1 MKGGCLLDVECK
13 RRGRQKWTSYSEKKK
28 ALERE
33 KQKNFIPEVT
43 GLKISNIT
51 NHHYSLKG
59 SKLTGKSRVI
69 P

>member
-1 MKGGCLLDVECK
+1 MLNVKNVEDK
-13 RRGRQKWTSYSEKKK
+13 SGRPIQKKK

-59 SKLTGKSRVI
+59 SKLTG
-69 P
+69 